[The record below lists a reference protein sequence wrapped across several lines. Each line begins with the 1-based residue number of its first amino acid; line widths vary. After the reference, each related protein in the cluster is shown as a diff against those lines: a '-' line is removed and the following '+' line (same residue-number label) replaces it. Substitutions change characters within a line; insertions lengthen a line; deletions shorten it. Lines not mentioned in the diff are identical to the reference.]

1 MRDCRIRYGKLFLCP
16 YLYGSKN
23 KLKIEAAICI
33 VCCKLRLCCLLLT
46 ALFVS
51 EDSVMCRL
59 RGA

>member
-1 MRDCRIRYGKLFLCP
+1 MRKLFLCP

-23 KLKIEAAICI
+23 KLKIKAAICI

-51 EDSVMCRL
+51 EDSVVRRL
-59 RGA
+59 SGA

>member
-1 MRDCRIRYGKLFLCP
+1 MRKLFLCP

-51 EDSVMCRL
+51 EESVMCRL

>member
-1 MRDCRIRYGKLFLCP
+1 MRDCAFDAENFFFVPIC
-16 YLYGSKN
+16 KN
-23 KLKIEAAICI
+23 QLKIEAAICI

>member
-1 MRDCRIRYGKLFLCP
+1 MRDCRLRYGNFFFVPIC
-16 YLYGSKN
+16 KN

-51 EDSVMCRL
+51 EDSVVRRL